1 MWTSGIIMDEI
12 VNIITDIIDF
22 LNDDVYKLYKIYESY
37 IRDLIISKNVSIFA
51 IIDNETEE
59 KINNTIFQIIATTNS
74 AFMTIGVSKNEITS
88 NQVLFQDSF
97 LSKRSNFTNYLSFL
111 QLGIN
116 DYINKHL
123 FVIILDY
130 IIDADDKILENLDLF
145 DLLPRGFLS
154 NLRILRKKFE
164 ISEENKKIFKTFYK
178 EIETYFNPSNL
189 TFKKINLEIQE
200 TKEDISE
207 DNILKR
213 LQDARVENLEVLQ
226 QPISRER
233 GESSVYQNESQSLL
247 INFLDFPILSQSI
260 IDKIR
265 MDAKQLIN
273 FVNSSPEFLD
283 LENLFYCINI
293 LKMLGVRNQFETGY
307 VKKIMSNYINGGV
320 FSTGMYHVPNPIS
333 IYYGLSILH
342 ELNMLNNGEIID
354 LLDIEMFLENELKN
368 FIPEKIFLH
377 FFTILCLKILEK
389 NGGII
394 TDKKYLIEPLKKV
407 DVFNLEGFKPA
418 SDTFFFLGLMRL
430 LDKNIDFS
438 NFRKPYL
445 NELKNIILPDGSLNE
460 NITETARG
468 LLSLI
473 LLGLNDKELNII
485 SGLLNFLNQNLNM
498 FKDESKFNEFDWKND
513 KIAFKIELRMLFW
526 LLLAFSQYI

>member
-1 MWTSGIIMDEI
+1 MDEI
-12 VNIITDIIDF
+12 VNIITDIVDF
-22 LNDDVYKLYKIYESY
+22 LKDDIYKLYKIYESY
-37 IRDLIISKNVSIFA
+37 IRDLIISKKVNVSE

-59 KINNTIFQIIATTNS
+59 NINSAIFQIIAATNS
-74 AFMTIGVSKNEITS
+74 AFMTIGVSKNEVKS
-88 NQVLFQDSF
+88 NHVLFQDSF
-97 LSKRSNFTNYLSFL
+97 LLKRSIFTNYLSFL

-123 FVIILDY
+123 FVIILEY
-130 IIDADDKILENLDLF
+130 IIDANDKILENLDLF

-154 NLRILRKKFE
+154 NLRILRKKLV
-164 ISEENKKIFKTFYK
+164 ISEENKKRFKTFYN

-189 TFKKINLEIQE
+189 TFKKKKFEIQE
-200 TKEDISE
+200 FKDDMSE

-213 LQDARVENLEVLQ
+213 LQDARVDNLEVLQ

-233 GESSVYQNESQSLL
+233 GESSVYQNESKSILS
-247 INFLDFPILSQSI
+247 NFLDFPIVSQSL
-260 IDKIR
+260 IDKIK
-265 MDAKQLIN
+265 MDVNQLIN

-307 VKKIMSNYINGGV
+307 VKNIMSNYVNGGV
-320 FSTGMYHVPNPIS
+320 FSTGRYHIPNPIN
-333 IYYGLSILH
+333 IYYGLSILN

-354 LLDIEMFLENELKN
+354 LLDIEMFLENELTN
-368 FIPEKIFLH
+368 FVPEKIILN
-377 FFTILCLKILEK
+377 FFTILCLKLLEK

-407 DVFNLEGFKPA
+407 DVFNLEGFEPA
-418 SDTFFFLGLMRL
+418 SDIFFFLGLMRL

-438 NFRKPYL
+438 NLKESYL
-445 NELKNIILPDGSLNE
+445 NELKNIVSPNGSLNE

-468 LLSLI
+468 LLSLQ
-473 LLGLNDKELNII
+473 LLGLKDNDLNII
-485 SGLLNFLNQNLNM
+485 SGFLNFLNQNFNM
-498 FKDESKFNEFDWKND
+498 FKNKSSFNAFDWKND

-526 LLLAFSQYI
+526 LLLAFSHYI